1 MCNAIAYCRSELVID
16 PVFVGLKDH
25 FAANEN
31 SWRASLDY
39 SANHARRTAEQID
52 RRAAAASTFVSRAAR
67 RTCVVLCRHINAQE
81 IAAAE
86 RRPCTE

>member
-1 MCNAIAYCRSELVID
+1 MCNAIAYCRSELAID
-16 PVFVGLKDH
+16 PVFVKDH

-52 RRAAAASTFVSRAAR
+52 RRAAASTFVSRAAR